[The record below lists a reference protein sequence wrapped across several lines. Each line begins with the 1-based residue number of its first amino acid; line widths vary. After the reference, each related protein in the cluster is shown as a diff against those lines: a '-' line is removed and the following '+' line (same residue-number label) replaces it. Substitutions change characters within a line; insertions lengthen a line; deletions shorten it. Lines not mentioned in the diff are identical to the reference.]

1 MTRPHPFQ
9 ASLMPDRCV
18 CGETL
23 NDGPHGFGY
32 VGLAAAPVVPQPQP
46 VPTPVPWNT
55 RRGQVLHRLRL
66 AKGEWVSGVE
76 LATAEVGGSEGLK
89 RLRELRAMGY
99 PIEERPHPDAGRSSW
114 QYRIVE

>member
-1 MTRPHPFQ
+1 MTVRGLHRFQ
-9 ASLMPDRCV
+9 PSLLPSRCV
-18 CGETL
+18 CGETE
-23 NDGPHGFGY
+23 NDGPHSFGY
-32 VGLAAAPVVPQPQP
+32 AAPVVMPKRE
-46 VPTPVPWNT
+46 PTPVPWNT

-66 AKGEWVSGVE
+66 ARGEWVSGVE